1 MSSELVVFAHHHLPV
16 LAWDVLYTGETPE
29 GVPTE
34 RHVIVSAQT
43 GRVLDSFDDVMHVD
57 AVGTGHSLFLGTI
70 AVHTDKQAANYVM
83 RDLTRGGHTVYDLKG
98 KFTGKGTLFTDA
110 DNTWGNGLNS
120 NRQTVAVDAAA
131 GHAYTWDYYL
141 NVHGRHGI
149 ADDGRGATS
158 KVHQKLYGLPYVN
171 ASWSDSCFC
180 MSYGDGE
187 GPLERMPKPRR
198 KSHWHVAIAHG
209 YYQPPEAR
217 TWASFP
223 MTAEQIA
230 GSGRHYIALGDSH
243 AFHSVSSG
251 DVTAYYSGAPSSG
264 THTVALVRFD
274 GSTESVT
281 VEEHSLRDRY
291 G

>member
-1 MSSELVVFAHHHLPV
+1 MTRSGKTDVRLVHSSDLHLDELGDRRCRGLTHVVDFALAHDAHGLLIAGDFFDSNRVRDEVIEFAVHELSRFGRDVVVAAGNHDCLVEDSVYNRGGWERASNVHV
-16 LAWDVLYTGETPE
+16 LRSARGET
-29 GVPTE
+29 
-34 RHVIVSAQT
+34 
-43 GRVLDSFDDVMHVD
+43 RVLEH
-57 AVGTGHSLFLGTI
+57 LG
-70 AVHTDKQAANYVM
+70 M
-83 RDLTRGGHTVYDLKG
+83 TVWG
-98 KFTGKGTLFTDA
+98 KPL
-110 DNTWGNGLNS
+110 
-120 NRQTVAVDAAA
+120 
-131 GHAYTWDYYL
+131 
-141 NVHGRHGI
+141 
-149 ADDGRGATS
+149 
-158 KVHQKLYGLPYVN
+158 
-171 ASWSDSCFC
+171 